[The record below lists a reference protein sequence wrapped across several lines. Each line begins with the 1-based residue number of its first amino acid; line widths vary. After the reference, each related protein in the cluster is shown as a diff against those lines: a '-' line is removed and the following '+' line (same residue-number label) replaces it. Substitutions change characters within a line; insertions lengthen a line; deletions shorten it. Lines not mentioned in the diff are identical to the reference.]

1 MYGRSLRLILCVV
14 AVLLSIAVC
23 TASTAH
29 GQSGETEAPSPAGT
43 LRAELRA
50 VVERMHERDLLT
62 DQGRE
67 EALWWIISG
76 NFTARAHVLAYWGQ
90 DEMRRRYPEWRP
102 FSFLNPVVMARPDT
116 SVSMRRAL
124 RSRADTLRAT
134 GVLTASAHARLV
146 QAVERGDIMT
156 RYDFTDHATRIM
168 MREEAVLAYVLHP
181 SLQRLRRLGILSATD
196 HASILHALD
205 AGELT
210 SAADVLERMHRGV
223 LIDIREYVG
232 RSALQTLD
240 EVLREAAGTL
250 QDGGIDTIQTQD
262 PSLRFS
268 RMDERGGRG
277 SVVFD
282 AVLAATVEGQRYAQR
297 RRLYVDSSAVRD
309 STPLPD
315 TDMVSLARMLLN
327 KALRDRESA
336 YRFHSV
342 SLVPPENTDDRENPY
357 AGLLA
362 LTRAQYEALGSGL
375 PVLQTDFD
383 VQYAYRA
390 PEFTTA
396 RVQQIV
402 DGLRRAGL
410 LDHLSRAE
418 RTAAQARLSQQLVGG
433 TLQIFRAFDGLVMG
447 FPYEMTSLDNPYVRM
462 MRGIAELTR
471 GHVDVHDIKGSF
483 SRDRASIAF
492 SVGGIRYEMSPRVRG
507 DGMDP
512 EFRDLVAQAVQDKES
527 GGRLYWTKDSREVLI
542 FLTDRERRL
551 LAREDLL
558 SPEPMTF

>member
-1 MYGRSLRLILCVV
+1 
-14 AVLLSIAVC
+14 
-23 TASTAH
+23 
-29 GQSGETEAPSPAGT
+29 
-43 LRAELRA
+43 
-50 VVERMHERDLLT
+50 
-62 DQGRE
+62 
-67 EALWWIISG
+67 
-76 NFTARAHVLAYWGQ
+76 
-90 DEMRRRYPEWRP
+90 
-102 FSFLNPVVMARPDT
+102 
-116 SVSMRRAL
+116 
-124 RSRADTLRAT
+124 
-134 GVLTASAHARLV
+134 
-146 QAVERGDIMT
+146 
-156 RYDFTDHATRIM
+156 
-168 MREEAVLAYVLHP
+168 
-181 SLQRLRRLGILSATD
+181 
-196 HASILHALD
+196 
-205 AGELT
+205 
-210 SAADVLERMHRGV
+210 
-223 LIDIREYVG
+223 
-232 RSALQTLD
+232 
-240 EVLREAAGTL
+240 
-250 QDGGIDTIQTQD
+250 
-262 PSLRFS
+262 
-268 RMDERGGRG
+268 MDERGGRG